1 MTDQGHMWFQYLTTA
16 HVQTGKYEV
25 AETYLPGKHS
35 MPRTVQNDGLDP
47 VTDAEPMPET
57 FQREWATFVTG
68 TDAQDSGY
76 DPGSY
81 GIGVQVHTRTITVPR
96 VTPVHLLY
104 YFSVSGTKEERILVQ
119 APATAD
125 GIANPQADLGVG
137 GAGLNL
143 NMVGANLSRNVRSF
157 EDYVADFAPQG
168 FNRYGFVL
176 PRAVSRSKASELHSF
191 TGTFTDVDDN
201 EAVYTT
207 YIEPMYINN
216 DRPLF
221 DFIYL
226 QTDITDLDSNVMQIP
241 SRLLRWRGEVT
252 SEHISPI
259 NRAGD
264 AIRRDGYRYGRNST
278 DTAFTGEV
286 SSPQP
291 HIIEIDGVT
300 YTNADGYNKGYK
312 RQ

>member
-16 HVQTGKYEV
+16 YVQTGKFEV
-25 AETYLPGKHS
+25 AETYLPGKHQ
-35 MPRTVQNDGLDP
+35 MPRTTQITADGVVPLDYP
-47 VTDAEPMPET
+47 DT

-68 TDAQDSGY
+68 TDAADGGW
-76 DPGSY
+76 DPGAY
-81 GIGVQVHTRTITVPR
+81 GIGVNVHEREITVPR

-119 APATAD
+119 APASAAGLLD
-125 GIANPQADLGVG
+125 AQDDLGVG

-157 EDYVADFAPQG
+157 EDYVANFAPQG

-241 SRLLRWRGEVT
+241 SRLLRWRGGIASENIAPINRTGDAITRDGYYYDVANQEVT
-252 SEHISPI
+252 S
-259 NRAGD
+259 
-264 AIRRDGYRYGRNST
+264 
-278 DTAFTGEV
+278 
-286 SSPQP
+286 PQA
-291 HIIEIDGVT
+291 HIIEIDGVQ
-300 YTNADGYNKGYK
+300 YTHADAYNKGYK